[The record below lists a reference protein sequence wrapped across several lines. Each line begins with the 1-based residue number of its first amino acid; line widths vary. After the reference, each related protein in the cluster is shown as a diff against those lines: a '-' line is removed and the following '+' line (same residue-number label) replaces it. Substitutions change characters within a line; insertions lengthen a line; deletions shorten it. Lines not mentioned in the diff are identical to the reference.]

1 MPEGHQSPPPERQ
14 SGAQLQ
20 DPPGSGKGTELSQAS
35 QKDPKSQLDCLTSNP
50 KGPMDDVLKYKFSR
64 EPGNYT
70 PLNA

>member
-1 MPEGHQSPPPERQ
+1 MPEGRQSPPPERQ
-14 SGAQLQ
+14 SAAQVG
-20 DPPGSGKGTELSQAS
+20 DTGSGKASDISKTS

-50 KGPMDDVLKYKFSR
+50 KGPMDDVLKHKFSR